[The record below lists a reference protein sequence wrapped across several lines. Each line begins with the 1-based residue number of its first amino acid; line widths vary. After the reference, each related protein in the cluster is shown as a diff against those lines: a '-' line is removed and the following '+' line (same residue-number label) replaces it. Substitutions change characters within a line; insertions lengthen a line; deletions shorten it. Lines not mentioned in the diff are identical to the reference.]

1 MFKDVGSRIGFADF
15 HAQVLDFAAL
25 DATSASFGVIYLAL
39 L

>member
-1 MFKDVGSRIGFADF
+1 MFKDVGSSIGIADF
-15 HAQVLDFAAL
+15 HAQVSDFAPL